1 MVSFTK
7 PEFFLLEYNKFNKP
21 CKVVRRFVRDNLL
34 VNYER
39 LKIFFYEW
47 LKNDKKREYIDVE
60 FEPDMNVP
68 LRNDIFNLFFG
79 LKIEM
84 IHDIQSYD
92 YDPEKVNPFVSHITD
107 VFCKG
112 NKEHA
117 DYLLNWIASIV
128 QKPSKPNIVCVV
140 IKSEKQGVG
149 KGLIFDTL
157 LGDGIFGDESYVQV
171 NNVDGLLGRF
181 NSELINKLLI
191 NVNEVSMTKKEANSV
206 KSMITDP
213 KMKGEAKFLNKLT
226 VRNCANY
233 VMTSN
238 NDYCVYIDEGF
249 GDRRYFIVEADC
261 SRANDQTYY
270 GEFVQY
276 CQDPKVHLEVYKF
289 LKSRDLTG
297 YNARIIIETEE
308 KAKYRMKAIPL
319 PIQFVQ
325 YYIEQLEFATHPAH
339 NTWEYKHE
347 FRYETLYQVF
357 VEYQHRMGITK
368 HISINT
374 FRDCISK
381 RLKPEVSR
389 RTREDGFKIRYYT
402 FGNDPQ
408 DVIEC
413 LKKSGLYNEDL

>member
-1 MVSFTK
+1 MV
-7 PEFFLLEYNKFNKP
+7 NK
-21 CKVVRRFVRDNLL
+21 
-34 VNYER
+34 
-39 LKIFFYEW
+39 I
-47 LKNDKKREYIDVE
+47 KRVYIDVE

-92 YDPEKVNPFVSHITD
+92 YDPDKVNPFVSHITD

-140 IKSEKQGVG
+140 IKSKRQGVG
-149 KGLIFDTL
+149 KGLIVDTL

-297 YNARIIIETEE
+297 YNARTIIETEE
-308 KAKYRMKAIPL
+308 KAKYRMKAVPL
-319 PIQFVQ
+319 PVQFLQ
-325 YYIEQLEFATHPAH
+325 YYIEEHETCNPAH
-339 NTWEYKHE
+339 NNWEHKHE
-347 FRYETLYQVF
+347 FRYDALYQVF
-357 VEYQHRMGITK
+357 VEYQKCIGVTK
-368 HISINT
+368 LIPLNT

-381 RLKPEVSR
+381 HFKFEVYR
-389 RTREDGFKIRYYT
+389 RDRTRGIDKKYFTLGDSAEHVLNIFK
-402 FGNDPQ
+402 
-408 DVIEC
+408 E
-413 LKKSGLYNEDL
+413 KGLYTEF